1 MAAQTPIQKKMEASA
16 DFVRT
21 SWDSTLFL
29 GPEAGP
35 WRTTEVFPQVH
46 HCVSLCRGRP
56 R

>member
-16 DFVRT
+16 DFART

-35 WRTTEVFPQVH
+35 RRTTEAFPPVRT
-46 HCVSLCRGRP
+46 CVSLCGGHP